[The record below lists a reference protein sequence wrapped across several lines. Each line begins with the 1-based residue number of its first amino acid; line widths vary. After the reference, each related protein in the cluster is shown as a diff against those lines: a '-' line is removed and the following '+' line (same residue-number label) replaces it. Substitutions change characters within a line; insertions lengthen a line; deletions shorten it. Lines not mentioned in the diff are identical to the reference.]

1 MRSCCTIPRHV
12 SVLHCCLLL
21 LLLLLLLLHLHLPVG
36 LLPLHEFLTLLDLLQ
51 YRPRLHHL
59 GIGVGDALSLHGLI
73 LLVHLLYLLLGHTLG
88 QYALTLAA
96 HGGIVA
102 LLRGH
107 ALLGRLNSGHLLRIS
122 RTRPSIH

>member
-1 MRSCCTIPRHV
+1 MRSSCTIRRHV
-12 SVLHCCLLL
+12 SVVHCCR
-21 LLLLLLLLHLHLPVG
+21 LLLLLLHLHLPVG

-59 GIGVGDALSLHGLI
+59 GIGVGDALSLHGLV

-96 HGGIVA
+96 HGRVGA
-102 LLRGH
+102 LLLRH
-107 ALLGRLNSGHLLRIS
+107 ALLGRLNGGHLVRCRLGIS
-122 RTRPSIH
+122 RTSL